1 MSEAVE
7 PAKPGFDVLRGNPTP
22 EELAVVMA
30 VLQAASESASNQ
42 VTSATE
48 PASSW
53 SRNVALLRVPVSPGH
68 GQWGAAYRR
77 GLNR

>member
-1 MSEAVE
+1 MSEARE
-7 PAKPGFDVLRGNPTP
+7 PGFEVLRGNPTP
-22 EELAVVMA
+22 EELAAVMA

-42 VTSATE
+42 PKGQAE
-48 PASSW
+48 PASTW
-53 SRNVALLRVPVSPGH
+53 SRNVALLRVPVAPGH